1 MNRTTAIFSLVA
13 STAIAIG
20 VLLYAFSLDEWGDA
34 RGIAFPLVFLAALAV
49 AIVSAVHL
57 ARGAKHR

>member
-1 MNRTTAIFSLVA
+1 MNRKTAIFSLVA

-20 VLLYAFSLDEWGDA
+20 VLLYAFSLDEWGDVGA
-34 RGIAFPLVFLAALAV
+34 AAFPLIFLAAVAV
-49 AIVSAVHL
+49 AVISAVQI